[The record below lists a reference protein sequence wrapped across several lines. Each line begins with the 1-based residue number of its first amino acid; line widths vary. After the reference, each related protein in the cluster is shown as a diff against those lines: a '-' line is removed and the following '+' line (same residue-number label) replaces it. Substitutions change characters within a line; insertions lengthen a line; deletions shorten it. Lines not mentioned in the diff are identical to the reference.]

1 MSTSEESIDDYIL
14 LKDIGEGN
22 FGKVKLGIKKKTG
35 EKYAI
40 KIMNKEKIKTQMG
53 KTFIPEIEISKKF
66 VHKNV
71 IHVYSILEDCSNYY
85 IIMEYCS
92 KGELFDYIV
101 SRIKLSKEESSLFFY
116 QLINGIEYIHSK
128 GYAHRDLKPE
138 NLLLTHNNILKIID
152 FGLTHEYND
161 NMLLQT
167 KCGSPSYAA
176 PEILK
181 GSKYDGFKSDIWCC
195 GIILYAMLSGFL
207 PFEGENNKILFK
219 NIIKCE
225 FKLSQFEDEDIKQ
238 LIKRLLNPN
247 PKLRISL
254 NEIKKTEFYLN
265 GEKLCNKIE
274 FNKKNTH
281 SSERKYLKLKKNN
294 IFIENPNSKRLN
306 KHNAYKIFDKLST
319 DRINKL
325 NLNLLNH
332 TNDNSI
338 SKESK
343 KINNDRKSLEV
354 RIYQTS
360 KNAEEIISRHSHKN
374 QMKLN
379 PYLKIINKKKNVLKY
394 NINDKI
400 KRLLK
405 KNNSEEDKDK
415 KIENIIPKIRKPN
428 ENYVID
434 CNNITNESD
443 LNIKIEKNKINENN
457 NNINNIKIENYDS
470 LSIKSKVYNPNDTDR
485 SKSLNVKNKLSIH
498 NNRFQKELIT
508 TEPLKFLS
516 KEKNNNININ
526 KKSYNLY
533 KMFDSTEK
541 LAKSS
546 GLKYKKFLFTENSKL
561 HKKKVINLHNREI
574 MNQFLPLLNKYK

>member
-1 MSTSEESIDDYIL
+1 MSTNEESIDDYIL

-40 KIMNKEKIKTQMG
+40 KIMNKEKIQKQMG
-53 KTFIPEIEISKKF
+53 KTLIPEIEISKKF
-66 VHKNV
+66 IHKNV
-71 IHVYSILEDCSNYY
+71 IRVYSILEDCSNYY

-265 GEKLCNKIE
+265 GEKLYNKIE
-274 FNKKNTH
+274 FNKKNTY

-319 DRINKL
+319 DRINKI
-325 NLNLLNH
+325 NLLNH

-374 QMKLN
+374 QIKLN
-379 PYLKIINKKKNVLKY
+379 PFLKIINKKKNVLNY

-405 KNNSEEDKDK
+405 KNNSEEDKNK
-415 KIENIIPKIRKPN
+415 KNGNIIPKIRKPN
-428 ENYVID
+428 ENYIID
-434 CNNITNESD
+434 CYNTSNESD

-457 NNINNIKIENYDS
+457 NKNIKIENFDS
-470 LSIKSKVYNPNDTDR
+470 FSMKSKVCNPNDTNR
-485 SKSLNVKNKLSIH
+485 SKSLNVKNILSIH
-498 NNRFQKELIT
+498 NNRFQRELIT
-508 TEPLKFLS
+508 TAPLKFLS

-533 KMFDSTEK
+533 KIFDSNGK